1 MAATTTR
8 RKSTVRLPQEQRIS
22 DIMAAARQVI
32 AEKGYENTLMSEI
45 AERVGVVEGTL
56 YRYFES
62 KRDLMTKVADAWF
75 EEVLESDTELPR
87 IHGTRERL
95 RYLVWRALMSIRCQ
109 PALSR
114 FMLLEVRQNPAYRHS
129 RSFELNKRL
138 TAEISLLCA
147 QAIDRGEFR
156 GDVSVPILRDMI
168 FGCIEHRTWSFLRGE
183 GDFDIDAV
191 ADGIANVVYRGMAT
205 VSDVDKGDLEG
216 VVERLEKVA
225 AILESKGSGKR

>member
-1 MAATTTR
+1 MAATTI
-8 RKSTVRLPQEQRIS
+8 RKKGTVRLPQEQRIS

-56 YRYFES
+56 YRYFDS

-87 IHGTRERL
+87 IQGTRERL
-95 RYLVWRALMSIRCQ
+95 RYLIWRALMSIRRQ

-114 FMLLEVRQNPAYRHS
+114 FMLLEVRQNPEYRHS

-138 TAEISLLCA
+138 TAEISLLCG
-147 QAIDRGEFR
+147 QAIERGEFR
-156 GDVSVPILRDMI
+156 DDVSVPILRDMI

-191 ADGIANVVYRGMAT
+191 ADGIANVVYRGMSAVADT
-205 VSDVDKGDLEG
+205 GKSDLEN

-225 AILESKGSGKR
+225 GVLEGKDGPKP